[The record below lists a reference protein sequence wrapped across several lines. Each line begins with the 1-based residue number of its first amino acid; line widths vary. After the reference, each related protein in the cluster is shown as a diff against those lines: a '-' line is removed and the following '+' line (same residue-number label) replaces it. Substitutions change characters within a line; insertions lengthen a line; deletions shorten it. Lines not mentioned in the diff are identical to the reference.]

1 MEIRTANTA
10 VGDLDVDVVFL
21 PLLGLKWTPFHLAVD
36 GIGGVAEPAL
46 ELVIGRHFG
55 EKLVS

>member
-1 MEIRTANTA
+1 MEIRTADTT
-10 VGDLDVDVVFL
+10 VSDLDVDVVFL
-21 PLLGLKWTPFHLAVD
+21 PLLGLEGTPFHLAID

-55 EKLVS
+55 